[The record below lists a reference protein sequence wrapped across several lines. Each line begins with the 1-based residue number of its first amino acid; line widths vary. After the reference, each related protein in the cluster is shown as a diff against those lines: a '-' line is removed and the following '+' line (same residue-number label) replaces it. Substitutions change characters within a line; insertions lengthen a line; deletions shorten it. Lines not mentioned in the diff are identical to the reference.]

1 MGRRR
6 VGNDNNKKTASK
18 KVNTK
23 KPKKKNKVKKFFALL
38 LFWTIILA
46 ILAGVGVGI
55 YYIFTSDNL
64 KLKSVKI
71 ENAEYYTE
79 EQVVEVA
86 NISKDSN
93 MLFIRRGKIKDR
105 ILEKLPYIE
114 QVKIKIGKEG
124 TLRLVL
130 IERTSKYVV
139 NNKDTNEYVRVDKH
153 GIMLEK
159 VNAEDILPKEM
170 PLFGLSLDKN
180 EEVGKSI
187 PETEY
192 RKIERFETIYDV
204 YINANIDEKVTSVK
218 FENSK
223 IILTLDYKTEVV
235 TEISGNLDYKMKFL
249 KEILKEVSGRGGRI
263 DLTLD
268 NPTFVEKIG

>member
-1 MGRRR
+1 MGRRK
-6 VGNDNNKKTASK
+6 VENNGNKKVVTK
-18 KVNTK
+18 KINTK
-23 KPKKKNKVKKFFALL
+23 KTKKKNKVKKFFALVV
-38 LFWTIILA
+38 FWMMIMLV
-46 ILAGVGVGI
+46 LAGIGFGI

-64 KLKSVKI
+64 KLKSIKV

-79 EQVVEVA
+79 EQVVKVA
-86 NISKDSN
+86 DIPNDSN
-93 MLFIRRGKIKDR
+93 MIFIRKGKIKGK
-105 ILEKLPYIE
+105 ILEELPYIE
-114 QVKIKIGKEG
+114 KVKIKIGKEG
-124 TLRLVL
+124 ILRLIL
-130 IERTSKYVV
+130 TERTSKYVV

-159 VNAEDILPKEM
+159 VNAEDILPEEM

-192 RKIERFETIYDV
+192 KKIERFEKIYEA
-204 YINANIDEKVTSVK
+204 YLNAKFDAKVTSVK

-223 IILTLDYKTEVV
+223 IILTLDYKTEVI
-235 TEISGNLDYKMKFL
+235 TEVSENIEYKMKFL
-249 KEILKEVSGRGGRI
+249 KEILKEVAGRGGRI